1 LRCKKHFWKKAQRN
15 PNVVY
20 DLILKSD
27 VWHLDDGIN
36 LDSQPKMDEAEFLY
50 YSLLQYGEGGQSC
63 INLTCVWVK
72 VIFEC
77 RPNRIDWKLIS

>member
-1 LRCKKHFWKKAQRN
+1 MEDLLDKTTVSDLGSFSVQPLIDYISLKEGWILRCKKHFWKKAQRN

-36 LDSQPKMDEAEFLY
+36 LDSQP
-50 YSLLQYGEGGQSC
+50 
-63 INLTCVWVK
+63 
-72 VIFEC
+72 
-77 RPNRIDWKLIS
+77 